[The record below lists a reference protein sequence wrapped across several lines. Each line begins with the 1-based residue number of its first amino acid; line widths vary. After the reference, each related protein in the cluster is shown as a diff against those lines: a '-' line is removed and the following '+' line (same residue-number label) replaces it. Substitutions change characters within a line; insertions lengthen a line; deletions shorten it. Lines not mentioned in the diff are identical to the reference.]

1 MAKELVVVRPIGF
14 EPLRWV
20 RALAAEEPVPNA
32 KQLTSAA
39 VSVPGVLLTQIAAVR
54 ALTRQGLDLAATPP
68 VAVAGHSQGVLAV
81 EALAAAGAKDVELL
95 ALAQLIGAAGT
106 LVARRRG
113 IADPRRPPAD
123 GLGHQR
129 RPERIHELLEE
140 FAQDV
145 RTVLPPVLSIRN
157 GRRSVVITGTPEQ
170 LSRFELY
177 CEQIAE
183 NEAADRKNKVRG
195 GAVFS
200 PVFEPVQVEVG
211 FHTPRLSDGIDIVG
225 RWAEQ
230 IGLDVELARE
240 MTEAILVRQVDWV
253 DEITDLH
260 DAGARWILDLGPGD
274 ILTRLTAPVIRGL
287 GVGIVPAATRGGQR
301 NLFTVGAVP
310 EVARPWSS
318 YAPSR
323 GQLARRLG
331 EAVDEV
337 HPAHRPLADPAR
349 RHDPDHRRRQDRR
362 RGRQR
367 RPLGRAGRRRAGHRA
382 DLQRPA
388 SRS

>member
-1 MAKELVVVRPIGF
+1 MTIFEHDRVTTGRDDEPGSTHSTHALVDRLNAGEPYAVAFGGQGSAWLETLEELVSSAGIEAELATLAGEAALLLEPVAKELVVVRPIGF
-14 EPLRWV
+14 EPLQWV
-20 RALAAEEPVPNA
+20 RSLAAEEPVPSA

-54 ALTRQGLDLAATPP
+54 ALARQGMDLGATPP
-68 VAVAGHSQGVLAV
+68 VAAAGHSQGVLAV
-81 EALAAAGAKDVELL
+81 ESLAAAGARDVELL

-113 IADPRRPPAD
+113 ITVLGDSPPMVSVTNADPT
-123 GLGHQR
+123 
-129 RPERIHELLEE
+129 RIYELLEE

-183 NEAADRKNKVRG
+183 AEAADRKNKVRG

-230 IGLDVELARE
+230 VGIDVELARE
-240 MTEAILVRQVDWV
+240 MTEAILVRRVDWV
-253 DEITDLH
+253 DEITE
-260 DAGARWILDLGPGD
+260 
-274 ILTRLTAPVIRGL
+274 LT
-287 GVGIVPAATRGGQR
+287 
-301 NLFTVGAVP
+301 
-310 EVARPWSS
+310 
-318 YAPSR
+318 
-323 GQLARRLG
+323 
-331 EAVDEV
+331 
-337 HPAHRPLADPAR
+337 
-349 RHDPDHRRRQDRR
+349 
-362 RGRQR
+362 
-367 RPLGRAGRRRAGHRA
+367 
-382 DLQRPA
+382 
-388 SRS
+388 